1 MYAQSSP
8 QTKVKNTVL
17 KLAIILLLNILFIT
31 YYQLF
36 PQYYYYSFEQETT
49 SLLGNLIDLKIRYND
64 H

>member
-17 KLAIILLLNILFIT
+17 KLAIVFRLNILFIT

-36 PQYYYYSFEQETT
+36 PQYDYYSLEQETT
-49 SLLGNLIDLKIRYND
+49 SLLANLIDLKIRYDD